1 MTTTAAYIHIAPDL
15 LGLSWD
21 SEWEEYNKDN
31 EPVHDEDI
39 AALLTEHICEKGIAV
54 KRGDVVGLHANTIED
69 RYRNTDTFIY
79 DGETVTVLEYDIDQY
94 GALPPSIQVT
104 DTEFS
109 PQYWQYTIAHN
120 SIFWLTQAIR
130 DRMRVFWNP
139 DLRLHVGAVNI
150 GKRPYHFVVAPPND
164 EELADALDGKPVEP
178 SETAEQ
184 IMEDLRAGKYY
195 FDLNHGDLDCID
207 HDVKPE
213 RLFYAIR
220 RPSDAEDD
228 AEE

>member
-1 MTTTAAYIHIAPDL
+1 MATTAATAAVYHHIPATDI
-15 LGLSWD
+15 GLTFN
-21 SEWEEYNKDN
+21 EGHEEYMNAAGN
-31 EPVHDEDI
+31 PVEDEGI
-39 AALLTEHICEKGIAV
+39 AALLTEHMHAKSIAA
-54 KRGDVVGLHANTIED
+54 KRGDVVGLHPNTFDD
-69 RYRNTDTFIY
+69 RYRNDGVFLY
-79 DGETVTVLEYDIDQY
+79 DGEKVTTLDSDIDQY

-104 DTEFS
+104 DTEFA
-109 PQYWQYTIAHN
+109 PHYWQDVMHHN
-120 SIFWLTQAIR
+120 QIFWLAQPIL

-150 GKRPYHFVVAPPND
+150 CRRPYFFVVAPAND
-164 EELADALDGKPVEP
+164 EEMQDALDGKPVEP

-195 FDLNHGDLDCID
+195 FELNHGDLDCID

-220 RPSDAEDD
+220 RPADE
-228 AEE
+228 